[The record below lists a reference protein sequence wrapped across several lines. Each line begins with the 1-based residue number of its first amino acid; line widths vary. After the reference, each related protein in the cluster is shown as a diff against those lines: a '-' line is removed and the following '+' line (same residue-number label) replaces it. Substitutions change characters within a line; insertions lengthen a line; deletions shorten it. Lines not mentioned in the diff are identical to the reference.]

1 MSQGTISKSAPLSC
15 RPFGKM
21 RWLLATLLVLC
32 AFMARAQNAT
42 VSGVVRDE
50 VGQPVPG
57 VSVSVVGAK
66 VVATT
71 DENGHYELSVPPSD
85 PPGTPVVF
93 HFDFLKDRVER
104 SLVLAPGERTELSP
118 TFRAKTIAPV
128 QVTNERLR
136 DAGITKLD
144 PKVTR
149 FMPNPLGDVN
159 ALLQGQLGV
168 ATRNELSSGYSVR
181 GGNFDE
187 NLVYVNDIEVYRPF
201 LVRAGQQE
209 GLSFPNPDMIEK
221 IHFSAGGFEARYG
234 DKLSSVLDITYK
246 RPREFAGS
254 ASASFMGGSLHLES
268 PMLNKRLRQV
278 TGFRYRTL
286 SALLSGLDTQG
297 DYTPVYTDLQTYW
310 TYDLS
315 DKVELGFLGVYSRN
329 KYDVV
334 PTDRETEL
342 GNFNEA
348 LRFTVYFEGQEKTAY
363 ETFFGALNVNV
374 KPKRDMLLKFTGSA
388 FRTYETERFDVLGQY
403 RLSELDRDLG
413 SDDFGQPIKV
423 LGVGTYLDHARNQ
436 LQATVF
442 NVTHKGT
449 WRTLTTET
457 REHEWRWGVEARSE
471 SIDDRLS
478 EWYMVDSADYS
489 IPYTSDPEKLE
500 LQRSVKSHALLNS
513 LRTSAYVQHAWDWH
527 KGNDRSW
534 ALVAGVRAQNWS
546 YNEQTIVSPRVRL
559 AYHPGWKKVTEK
571 GDTLD
576 RDYSFWL
583 ASGLY
588 YQAPFYRE
596 LRNMNGQLNP
606 ELRAQRSI
614 HFILGADRQFKW
626 WDRPFKVTGEAYYKV
641 LDDLVPYELDN
652 VRIRYYAKN
661 NARGYAAGLDVKL
674 NGEFIK
680 GVESWA
686 ALSVMQTEEDLID
699 DYYYRRFNAAG
710 EEIYPG
716 YTFDSKAVDSVRV
729 NPGYIPRPTDQR
741 VNFALFFQDEMPNA
755 PTFKVHLSLFF
766 GTSLPYGPPNSDRY
780 GDTLRTNLYRRVD
793 VGFSKQLLGAKGQT
807 SKGIFKGVK
816 DAWVSLEVFNLI
828 NLNNTV
834 DFSWVQDVSGRYYGI
849 PEFLTP
855 RRFNLKLIAWF

>member
-1 MSQGTISKSAPLSC
+1 
-15 RPFGKM
+15 M
-21 RWLLATLLVLC
+21 RWLLATFLLLC
-32 AFMARAQNAT
+32 AFAARAQNAT

-50 VGQPVPG
+50 AGQPIPGVG
-57 VSVSVVGAK
+57 VSVAGTRIIT
-66 VVATT
+66 TT
-71 DENGHYELSVPPSD
+71 DENGRYELSVPPSE
-85 PPGTPVVF
+85 PAEAPVVF
-93 HFDFLKDRVER
+93 RFDFLKDRVER
-104 SLVLAPGERTELSP
+104 SLVLVPGERKELSP
-118 TFRAKTIAPV
+118 TFQAKTIAPV
-128 QVTNERLR
+128 QVTNDRLR
-136 DAGITKLD
+136 DVGISKLD
-144 PKVTR
+144 PRVTR
-149 FMPNPLGDVN
+149 FIPSPIGDVN
-159 ALLQGQLGV
+159 DLLRGQGGV
-168 ATRNELSSGYSVR
+168 VMRNELSSGYNVR

-201 LVRAGQQE
+201 LARSGQQE
-209 GLSFPNPDMIEK
+209 GLSFPNPDMIER

-254 ASASFMGGSLHLES
+254 ASASFLGGSVHLES
-268 PMLNKRLRQV
+268 PMAHKRLRQV

-286 SALLSGLDTQG
+286 NAVLKGLDTQG

-342 GNFNEA
+342 GNFNQA

-363 ETFFGALNVNV
+363 ETFFGALNANV
-374 KPKRDMLLKFTGSA
+374 KPNKDVLLKFTGSA
-388 FRTYETERFDVLGQY
+388 FRTYETERFDILGQY

-413 SDDFGQPIKV
+413 SDDFGQPIKI

-436 LQATVF
+436 LEATVL
-442 NVTHKGT
+442 TLSHKGT
-449 WRTLTTET
+449 WRSLSTAT
-457 REHEWRWGVEARSE
+457 REHEWRWGIEARSE
-471 SIDDRLS
+471 LINDRLS

-500 LQRSVKSHALLNS
+500 LQRSVKSRADLNS
-513 LRTSAYVQHAWDWH
+513 VRTSAYVQHAWDWH
-527 KGNDRSW
+527 QGHDRSW
-534 ALVAGVRAQNWS
+534 SLVAGVRAQNWT
-546 YNEQTIVSPRVRL
+546 YNQQTVVSPRARL
-559 AYHPGWKKVTEK
+559 AFHPGWKKVTAN

-576 RDYSFWL
+576 RDYSFWF
-583 ASGLY
+583 ASGFY
-588 YQAPFYRE
+588 YQPPFYRE
-596 LRNMNGQLNP
+596 LRGFDGTLNP
-606 ELRAQRSI
+606 DLRAQRSI

-626 WDRPFKVTGEAYYKV
+626 WDRPFKVSGEAYYKL

-652 VRIRYYAKN
+652 VRVRYYAKN
-661 NARGYAAGLDVKL
+661 DARGYAAGLDVKL

-680 GVESWA
+680 GIESWA
-686 ALSVMQTEEDLID
+686 ALSVLQTEEDITD
-699 DYYYRRFNAAG
+699 DSYMVRYNAAG
-710 EEIYPG
+710 ERIYPG
-716 YTFDSKAVDSVRV
+716 YTFDTKAVDSVRV
-729 NPGYIPRPTDQR
+729 EPGSIPRPTDQR

-755 PTFKVHLSLFF
+755 PTFKVHVSLYF
-766 GTSLPYGPPNSDRY
+766 GTSLPYGPPNAERY
-780 GDTLRTNLYRRVD
+780 GDTLRTSLYRRVD
-793 VGFSKQLLGAKGQT
+793 VGFSKQLLGARGQRKT
-807 SKGIFKGVK
+807 GFLGHIK

-855 RRFNLKLIAWF
+855 RRINLKLIAWF